1 MVEFISYACFEV
13 HIEQSLE
20 RMDRAW
26 SAIHEN
32 KAVFLELNIR
42 EHFNIPKFHSLIHYI
57 SSICTHE
64 TLDGYNTKSPEH
76 LHINFAKVPF
86 RAGNKWDY
94 TAQMATWMSR
104 HEAVWH
110 YDSFLNWAKGN
121 GIIER
126 AGGGDNDNEAEANR
140 NQHKEDDVEVTGCH
154 GYKVAKRPGYGNV
167 TVDALENDFHA
178 TDFLWYLKDFL
189 LAHSLP
195 IPQSHDVPFGI
206 FKCLTVQLPQIPQ
219 VSKLTT
225 DMIWTIVPNPP
236 NGRKIAVSS
245 QFDTVLTFKKAGS
258 TAFSDPLNPLKGAHF
273 VLFLVTLLIDAFIKT
288 YQLLKFVLS
297 SGYHQNTV
305 ASTSHWLMLSGIHH
319 CNYITPRSECIKSL
333 AHFEINIDMRP
344 SYL

>member
-1 MVEFISYACFEV
+1 MVDFISYACFEV

-167 TVDALENDFHA
+167 TVDTLKNDFHA
-178 TDFLWYLKDFL
+178 TNFL
-189 LAHSLP
+189 
-195 IPQSHDVPFGI
+195 
-206 FKCLTVQLPQIPQ
+206 
-219 VSKLTT
+219 
-225 DMIWTIVPNPP
+225 
-236 NGRKIAVSS
+236 
-245 QFDTVLTFKKAGS
+245 
-258 TAFSDPLNPLKGAHF
+258 
-273 VLFLVTLLIDAFIKT
+273 
-288 YQLLKFVLS
+288 
-297 SGYHQNTV
+297 
-305 ASTSHWLMLSGIHH
+305 
-319 CNYITPRSECIKSL
+319 
-333 AHFEINIDMRP
+333 
-344 SYL
+344 